1 MLSVNLKLMWVNK
14 MNLFGRKE
22 MKHSQ
27 AYTDFKAQLKAVGR
41 QRMEGYDPNLLEKIT
56 EQERNEVE
64 KDIWNHFMNKNDA
77 DLAVLMPALKNYDGI
92 AALKKKLAEFKIP
105 SYGSADIALALFEA
119 TEEEKYL
126 DIIMENYR
134 GLAVNTPIAVGL
146 AGLAKKPG
154 VYDLLVDI
162 YLHDKDEANR
172 GQAIVG
178 LLWRDGKL
186 NSVNDPME
194 IADKIEL
201 IKAFKLDSEE
211 AGNQ

>member
-1 MLSVNLKLMWVNK
+1 MK
-14 MNLFGRKE
+14 LFGRKE
-22 MKHSQ
+22 IKHSE

-41 QRMEGYDPNLLEKIT
+41 QRMEGYDPNLFDKIT
-56 EQERNEVE
+56 EQERSEVE

-105 SYGSADIALALFEA
+105 SYGSADIALALFEV

-126 DIIMENYR
+126 DIIMDNYR
-134 GLAVNTPIAVGL
+134 GLAVNTPIAAGL

-172 GQAIVG
+172 VQAVVG
-178 LLWRDGKL
+178 MLWRDGKL

-194 IADKIEL
+194 LFEKIDL
-201 IKAFKLDSEE
+201 IRSFKLVSEE
-211 AGNQ
+211 ENSAHGKV

>member
-1 MLSVNLKLMWVNK
+1 MMK
-14 MNLFGRKE
+14 LFGRKE
-22 MKHSQ
+22 IKHSE

-41 QRMEGYDPNLLEKIT
+41 QRMEGYDPNLFDKIT
-56 EQERNEVE
+56 EQERSEVE

-92 AALKKKLAEFKIP
+92 AALKKKLAEFTIP

-126 DIIMENYR
+126 DIIMDNYR
-134 GLAVNTPIAVGL
+134 GLDVNTPIAVGL

-172 GQAIVG
+172 VQAIVG
-178 LLWRDGKL
+178 ILWRDGKL
-186 NSVNDPME
+186 NSVNDPAE
-194 IADKIEL
+194 
-201 IKAFKLDSEE
+201 F
-211 AGNQ
+211 AGKMGLVRNFRLEPTEGTSR

>member
-1 MLSVNLKLMWVNK
+1 MWVNK
-14 MNLFGRKE
+14 MNLFGKKE

-27 AYTDFKAQLKAVGR
+27 AYTDFKAQLKATGR

-56 EQERNEVE
+56 EQERSEVE

-77 DLAVLMPALKNYDGI
+77 DLSVLMPALKNYDGI
-92 AALKKKLAEFKIP
+92 AALKKKLVKFTIP

-126 DIIMENYR
+126 DIIMDNYR
-134 GLAVNTPIAVGL
+134 GLAVNTPIAAGL
-146 AGLAKKPG
+146 ARLAKKPG

-194 IADKIEL
+194 IADKIDL

>member
-22 MKHSQ
+22 IKHSQ
-27 AYTDFKAQLKAVGR
+27 AYTDFKAQLKATGR
-41 QRMEGYDPNLLEKIT
+41 QRMEGYDPNLFDKIT

-119 TEEEKYL
+119 TEEE
-126 DIIMENYR
+126 
-134 GLAVNTPIAVGL
+134 
-146 AGLAKKPG
+146 
-154 VYDLLVDI
+154 
-162 YLHDKDEANR
+162 
-172 GQAIVG
+172 
-178 LLWRDGKL
+178 
-186 NSVNDPME
+186 
-194 IADKIEL
+194 
-201 IKAFKLDSEE
+201 
-211 AGNQ
+211 

>member
-14 MNLFGRKE
+14 MNLFGKKE

-27 AYTDFKAQLKAVGR
+27 AYTDFKAQLKATGR
-41 QRMEGYDPNLLEKIT
+41 QRMEGYDPALFDKIT
-56 EQERNEVE
+56 EQERSEVE

-92 AALKKKLAEFKIP
+92 V
-105 SYGSADIALALFEA
+105 ALFEA

-126 DIIMENYR
+126 DIIMDNYR

-194 IADKIEL
+194 IADKIDL

-211 AGNQ
+211 VGNQ

>member
-1 MLSVNLKLMWVNK
+1 MLA
-14 MNLFGRKE
+14 GR
-22 MKHSQ
+22 
-27 AYTDFKAQLKAVGR
+27 AAFLPPP
-41 QRMEGYDPNLLEKIT
+41 QRRGYPARK
-56 EQERNEVE
+56 R
-64 KDIWNHFMNKNDA
+64 MNKNDA

-105 SYGSADIALALFEA
+105 SHGSADIALALFEA

-194 IADKIEL
+194 LFDKIDL

>member
-1 MLSVNLKLMWVNK
+1 MMK
-14 MNLFGRKE
+14 LFGRKE
-22 MKHSQ
+22 IKHSE

-41 QRMEGYDPNLLEKIT
+41 QRMEGYDPNLFDKIT
-56 EQERNEVE
+56 EQERSEVE

-126 DIIMENYR
+126 DIIMDNYR
-134 GLAVNTPIAVGL
+134 GLAVNTPIAAGL

-162 YLHDKDEANR
+162 YLHDKEEANR

-178 LLWRDGKL
+178 ILWRDGKL

-194 IADKIEL
+194 LVAKIDL
-201 IKAFKLDSEE
+201 IRSFKLVSEE
-211 AGNQ
+211 ENAAHGKV

>member
-1 MLSVNLKLMWVNK
+1 
-14 MNLFGRKE
+14 MNLFGRKAT
-22 MKHSQ
+22 KHSE

-41 QRMEGYDPNLLEKIT
+41 QRMEGYDPNLFDKIT
-56 EQERNEVE
+56 EQERSEVE

-92 AALKKKLAEFKIP
+92 AALKKKLAEFN
-105 SYGSADIALALFEA
+105 GSADIALALFEA

-172 GQAIVG
+172 VQAIVG
-178 LLWRDGKL
+178 ILWRDGKL
-186 NSVNDPME
+186 NSVNDPKE
-194 IADKIEL
+194 FTEKIDL
-201 IKAFKLDSEE
+201 IRAFKLDPEE
-211 AGNQ
+211 E

>member
-1 MLSVNLKLMWVNK
+1 
-14 MNLFGRKE
+14 

-64 KDIWNHFMNKNDA
+64 KDIWNHFMNKNDS

-105 SYGSADIALALFEA
+105 SYGSADIAFALFEA

-126 DIIMENYR
+126 DIIMENNW
-134 GLAVNTPIAVGL
+134 GLAVNTPIAAGL
-146 AGLAKKPG
+146 ARLAKKPG

-194 IADKIEL
+194 LADKIDL
-201 IKAFKLDSEE
+201 IRTFKLDSEE
-211 AGNQ
+211 EKNQKGEE

>member
-1 MLSVNLKLMWVNK
+1 MREYKRKDK
-14 MNLFGRKE
+14 MQLFGKKE
-22 MKHSQ
+22 MKHSE

-41 QRMEGYDPNLLEKIT
+41 QRMEGYDPDLFDRIT
-56 EQERNEVE
+56 EQERSEVE
-64 KDIWNHFMNKNDA
+64 KDVWIHFMNKNDA
-77 DLAVLMPALKNYDGI
+77 DLAVLMPLLKNYDGI

-105 SYGSADIALALFEA
+105 SYGSADIAFALFEA
-119 TEEEKYL
+119 TGEAKYL
-126 DIIMENYR
+126 DIIMDNYR
-134 GLAVNTPIAVGL
+134 GLAVNTPIA
-146 AGLAKKPG
+146 AGLARLAKRPG
-154 VYDLLVDI
+154 VYALLVDI
-162 YLHDKDEANR
+162 YQHDKDEANR

-194 IADKIEL
+194 LFDKIDL

>member
-1 MLSVNLKLMWVNK
+1 
-14 MNLFGRKE
+14 
-22 MKHSQ
+22 
-27 AYTDFKAQLKAVGR
+27 
-41 QRMEGYDPNLLEKIT
+41 MEGYDPNLFDKIT
-56 EQERNEVE
+56 EQERSEVE

-105 SYGSADIALALFEA
+105 SHGSADIALALFEA

-134 GLAVNTPIAVGL
+134 GLAVNTPIVVGL

-172 GQAIVG
+172 VQAVVG
-178 LLWRDGKL
+178 MLWRDGKL
-186 NSVNDPME
+186 NSVNDPKE
-194 IADKIEL
+194 FTEKIDL
-201 IKAFKLDSEE
+201 IRAFKLDPEE
-211 AGNQ
+211 E

>member
-22 MKHSQ
+22 IKHSQ
-27 AYTDFKAQLKAVGR
+27 AYTDFKAQLKATGR
-41 QRMEGYDPNLLEKIT
+41 QRMEGYDPNLFDKIT

-126 DIIMENYR
+126 DIILHLR
-134 GLAVNTPIAVGL
+134 SSRQL
-146 AGLAKKPG
+146 KKKNIWISLWKITG
-154 VYDLLVDI
+154 
-162 YLHDKDEANR
+162 
-172 GQAIVG
+172 G
-178 LLWRDGKL
+178 LLSIHR
-186 NSVNDPME
+186 S
-194 IADKIEL
+194 
-201 IKAFKLDSEE
+201 
-211 AGNQ
+211 Q